1 MKEIYFYALFAIIVA
16 LQSMLIISGF
26 LSPLS
31 SYSTNNILFS
41 LFLIIIVIYMGW
53 DLAKLGLKKV
63 AIKGVIAAIVSIIII
78 SLFSVIGYILKRP
91 ILGIT
96 LPSIYYLP
104 IPFLSMAL
112 LNVILYAFFAV
123 LGAWLAKEMKP
134 SRKIKKK

>member
-1 MKEIYFYALFAIIVA
+1 
-16 LQSMLIISGF
+16 
-26 LSPLS
+26 
-31 SYSTNNILFS
+31 
-41 LFLIIIVIYMGW
+41 MGW

-63 AIKGVIAAIVSIIII
+63 AIKGVIAAIVSVIII